1 MPPPGPPDS
10 DRADVPDDRRGPRG
24 RRQRSAFRDVDDADQ
39 PEASPAPP
47 PSDQPRPT
55 ASPLHAARSSRQP
68 ASPTEPRRGA
78 GAGSALIPWLIS
90 IGAHLAM
97 LPPAVFVAWSVQ
109 TLRDESKEV
118 IPLVSLSDT
127 PADALETETLERL
140 EPVAVETPA
149 SAPETPAPEATDAE
163 LLLDA
168 ALPGLGDPLAAAP
181 SFDLSVSDT
190 PQTEVQFMGSG
201 GNARTIV
208 FVLEADGSII
218 SDYPEI
224 VNNLARTLR
233 EMTEKQMFSVIV
245 FDGERVKEVPPAGL
259 RTASPAAKA
268 ATIAW
273 LRNTTNVKNSGTGDV
288 IPALKLAARLR
299 PELVFL
305 LSQNLYN
312 PGRREYEKE
321 RSEILEAVKA
331 LPSNMA
337 INTIEFNQ
345 VDPLAGNGRT
355 SLMEEIARLS
365 NGGKWNF
372 VQTNVEPLP

>member
-1 MPPPGPPDS
+1 M
-10 DRADVPDDRRGPRG
+10 
-24 RRQRSAFRDVDDADQ
+24 
-39 PEASPAPP
+39 
-47 PSDQPRPT
+47 
-55 ASPLHAARSSRQP
+55 
-68 ASPTEPRRGA
+68 
-78 GAGSALIPWLIS
+78 IS

-97 LPPAVFVAWSVQ
+97 LPPAFLVAWSVQ

-118 IPLVSLSDT
+118 IPLVSLSET
-127 PADALETETLERL
+127 PADTLETDTLERL
-140 EPVAVETPA
+140 DPVAVETPA

-168 ALPGLGDPLAAAP
+168 ALPGLGDPLTAAP
-181 SFDLSVSDT
+181 SFDLAVSDT

-233 EMTEKQMFSVIV
+233 EMTEKQQFSVIV

-259 RTASPAAKA
+259 RPASPAAKA

-273 LRNTTNVKNSGTGDV
+273 LRDTANVKNSGTGDV